1 MLLTIWKAYRAVTR
15 LVVVVHAAGVW
26 YAKVCTT
33 LLAAPV
39 VSCIASRDESEERQ
53 AQRRHCLVEYYVLP
67 VTGLPNK

>member
-1 MLLTIWKAYRAVTR
+1 MQLTILKAYRAVTR

-39 VSCIASRDESEERQ
+39 VSCIASRDESEKRW
-53 AQRRHCLVEYYVLP
+53 AQRRPCLRKYSVLP
-67 VTGLPNK
+67 LTGLPNK